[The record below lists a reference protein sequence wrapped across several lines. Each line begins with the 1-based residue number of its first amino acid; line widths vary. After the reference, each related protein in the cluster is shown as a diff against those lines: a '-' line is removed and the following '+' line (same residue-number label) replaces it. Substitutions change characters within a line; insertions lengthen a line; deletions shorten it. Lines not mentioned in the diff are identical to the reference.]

1 MFENPPFM
9 KIMKLKSFSFKEQ
22 IETQLFFK
30 KSDYGIMEYGN
41 IGITGDSIAPLLF
54 LPFILDHF
62 SHLKLKTMINNTI
75 SM

>member
-1 MFENPPFM
+1 
-9 KIMKLKSFSFKEQ
+9 
-22 IETQLFFK
+22 
-30 KSDYGIMEYGN
+30 MEYGN
-41 IGITGDSIAPLLF
+41 IGITCDSIAPLLF